1 MDNFPTSGIYTLET
15 TIPPGTTHPNP
26 SYSSSFKKKGENCFC
41 GQELRLNPQ
50 VIYKDQIK

>member
-1 MDNFPTSGIYTLET
+1 MDNFPTSGIYILET
-15 TIPPGTTHPNP
+15 TMSPGTTHPTP
-26 SYSSSFKKKGENCFC
+26 SYSSSFKKKGEKCFC